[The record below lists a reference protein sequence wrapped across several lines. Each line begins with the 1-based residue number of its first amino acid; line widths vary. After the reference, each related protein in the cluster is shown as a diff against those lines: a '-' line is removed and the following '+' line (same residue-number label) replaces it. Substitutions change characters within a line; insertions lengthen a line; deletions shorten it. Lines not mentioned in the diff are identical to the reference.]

1 MNRKDNIS
9 RKIKRTISLFISVIT
24 IFIFINSSTTNSV
37 SYSVIERIS
46 VSTSGTQANAPS
58 SLSDINADGRYVVFA
73 STASNLVDGD
83 TNAVKDIFL
92 RDRQALTTV
101 RISVTSGGGQVN
113 GDSDA
118 SVISADGRYIAYS
131 SYASNLVALDTNN
144 KSDIFLYDTVD
155 ATIIRISVKD
165 DGTQADDH
173 SFNPAISSDGRYI
186 AYESQ
191 ATNLITGDTN
201 GVRDIFVYDRVSA
214 TTTRASVDTD
224 EVAGDNTSIR
234 PAISEDGRYVA
245 FSSIATNLVAADTN
259 AVSDVFLRDR
269 TNTTTIRVSVKSDGT
284 ESNGGSFFPTIDDD
298 GSNIAY
304 ESVATNLITGDA
316 NAKRDIFVY
325 NRLTGETTLA
335 SAATAGTQGNND
347 SGDGVDQRSVNI
359 SGNGEYI
366 AFKSRA
372 TNLVSDDTNNV
383 VDVFVNHQRTSFVT
397 KRISISNTGIEGD
410 SYSYYPAINEDGRYV
425 SFYSYATNLVT
436 EDTNGFGD
444 IFVYDRDALTATPT
458 FTPTPTESPT
468 PTNTPVSTATPTPT
482 GAANPAI
489 IGIPQSNTPVEMEV
503 LTSAG
508 IAKIRCEKV
517 TTGGTISIQV
527 LNSPPGQILSG
538 MTILRT
544 NFDITANGLVCDII
558 TVCLPYDK
566 AEVTSAL
573 LTESILKLYHYKDSW
588 SDITSYLDTTN
599 TRVCGKPNGFSPMVI
614 GSATNLP
621 TNTPTNT
628 PTPPKLPDT
637 GSIVGT
643 GWFGLLS
650 ILIIT
655 VGVLIIL

>member
-1 MNRKDNIS
+1 MNRKNYLFS
-9 RKIKRTISLFISVIT
+9 KIKRIFSSVIFLL
-24 IFIFINSSTTNSV
+24 IVLLFLNSATTDSV
-37 SYSVIERIS
+37 SYTVVERIS

-83 TNAVKDIFL
+83 TNAVKDVFL

-101 RISVTSGGGQVN
+101 RVSVTSGGGQVN

-118 SVISADGRYIAYS
+118 PVISADGRYIAYS
-131 SYASNLVALDTNN
+131 SYATNLVTGDTNA

-155 ATIIRISVKD
+155 ATTIRISVKD

-173 SFNPAISSDGRYI
+173 SFNPSISSLGGYV

-201 GVRDIFVYDRVSA
+201 GVRDIFVYNRVGV
-214 TTTRASVDTD
+214 TTTRVSVDTS
-224 EVAGDNTSIR
+224 EVAGNNTSIR
-234 PAISEDGRYVA
+234 PAISEDGRYVT
-245 FSSIATNLVAADTN
+245 FSSIATNLITTDTN

-269 TNTTTIRVSVKSDGT
+269 TNTTTIRVSVSSSGV
-284 ESNGGSFFPTIDDD
+284 EANGGSFFPTIDDD

-316 NAKRDIFVY
+316 NSKRDIFVY
-325 NRLTGETTLA
+325 NTQTGETTLA
-335 SAATAGTQGNND
+335 SSATAGTQGNND

-372 TNLVSDDTNNV
+372 TNLVSNDTNNV

-397 KRISISNTGIEGD
+397 NRISISNTGTEGD

-436 EDTNGFGD
+436 DDTNGFGD

-458 FTPTPTESPT
+458 FTPTPTSSPT
-468 PTNTPVSTATPTPT
+468 PTSTPIPTATPTPT
-482 GAANPAI
+482 GATNPAI
-489 IGIPQSNTPVEMEV
+489 VGIPQSNTPVEIEV
-503 LTSAG
+503 NTTAG

-517 TTGGTISIQV
+517 TTGGTVSIQV
-527 LNSPPGQILSG
+527 LTSPPGQIISG

-544 NFDITANGLVCDII
+544 NFDVTASGLVCDII
-558 TVCLPYDK
+558 TVCLPYSK
-566 AEVTSAL
+566 AEVTTSL
-573 LTESILKLYHYKDSW
+573 LTESVLKLYHYKDSW

-621 TNTPTNT
+621 TNTPTSTTT
-628 PTPPKLPDT
+628 PAKLPDT
-637 GSIVGT
+637 GSILGT
-643 GWFGLLS
+643 QWFSLLS